1 MSSDTPIEWADDSTS
16 AWWGC
21 THVSPGCAHCY
32 AETMAARFKRGSWG
46 AHGERALRV
55 DACLADLA
63 RFARRGIREGRPR
76 RVFLGSMC
84 DVFDQHPDLV
94 EPRKRLWDGLHAL
107 REGAHVLV
115 LTKRAAE
122 MATWAREHGW
132 PAACWAGVSVEDQRR
147 ADERIPYLLTVPAA
161 VRFVS
166 AEPLLSGLD
175 LAQWLRPH
183 RCGCSSMW
191 LDGCGIHS
199 PQCREGQRDIAQV
212 IVGGE
217 SGPGARPM
225 NPTWARSLRDQ
236 CESAGTAYFFK
247 QWGEWA
253 PLEWSC
259 GIDAERGRV
268 STGDGYPDGYK
279 WVAYHRFED
288 GREMARI
295 GKREA
300 GRLLD
305 GRTWDEMPEVTR
317 D

>member
-147 ADERIPYLLTVPAA
+147 ADERIPHLLTVPAR
-161 VRFVS
+161 VRFIS
-166 AEPLLSGLD
+166 AEPLLGAVDITD
-175 LAQWLRPH
+175 LACGGNALAGCEASWDGETRNVRPPI
-183 RCGCSSMW
+183 SW
-191 LDGCGIHS
+191 
-199 PQCREGQRDIAQV
+199 V

-225 NPTWARSLRDQ
+225 DLEWARSLRDQ
-236 CESAGTAYFFK
+236 CQSAAAPFFMK
-247 QWGEWA
+247 QMSAHAGA
-253 PLEWSC
+253 DKKA
-259 GIDAERGRV
+259 I
-268 STGDGYPDGYK
+268 PDDL
-279 WVAYHRFED
+279 RI
-288 GREMARI
+288 REVPNA
-295 GKREA
+295 
-300 GRLLD
+300 
-305 GRTWDEMPEVTR
+305 
-317 D
+317 